1 MRISDWSSDVCSS
14 DLSGYPGQ
22 KAWSITVGMQYA
34 VFSNITAGIF
44 VTNPNKASF
53 VEEIK
58 EALPVTAAM
67 GIAWAFSQKVLG
79 VAGLKRV
86 SGIPLSVHCGLEY
99 LPHHSL
105 AVRVGAS
112 SAPFRHYG
120 GLGLMWGPFRLD
132 MAISS
137 TLQLGFT
144 PQISMA

>member
-1 MRISDWSSDVCSS
+1 MCYFVFSSSRRHTRCALVTGVQTCA
-14 DLSGYPGQ
+14 LP
-22 KAWSITVGMQYA
+22 IL
-34 VFSNITAGIF
+34 FSNITAGIF

-99 LPHHSL
+99 LPHPSL

-112 SAPFRHYG
+112 SVIGRASCRERGCQYV
-120 GLGLMWGPFRLD
+120 
-132 MAISS
+132 
-137 TLQLGFT
+137 
-144 PQISMA
+144 